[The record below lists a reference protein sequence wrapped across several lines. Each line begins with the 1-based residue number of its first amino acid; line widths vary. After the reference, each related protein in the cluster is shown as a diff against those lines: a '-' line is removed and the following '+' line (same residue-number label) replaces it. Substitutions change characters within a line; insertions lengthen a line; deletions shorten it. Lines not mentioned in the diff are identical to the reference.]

1 MALEVDIRGMFNK
14 LLSRISQDIA
24 IDLGTATS
32 LVYVRGRGIVI
43 QEPSVVAINQKTG
56 QVLAIGEEAKKMV
69 GRTPAHIIATRPLVS
84 GVISDFEVT
93 EQMLRYFIDK
103 VDRKRFILNPRP
115 RVIVGIP
122 CGVTEVEKKAV
133 RDATESA
140 GARKV
145 FLIEEPMAAAIGAR
159 LDIQEAGGNFIV
171 DIGGGTTEVAVISL
185 GGIVMAKSLRIAG
198 DKLNE
203 DIIHFAQNEY
213 KLLIGERT
221 AEEIKIGIGSACA
234 LKNSKSSN
242 TRASA
247 RGGDE
252 RNSSTTRASARGGDE
267 RNSSTT
273 RAQSKRTS
281 SSFPP
286 SLPSEARSARGGFAE
301 LRSSLALRSAWADE
315 VPASSTHTLNK
326 NGNPKREMPMR
337 GRNLVT
343 GLPEEITVTE
353 EEIRKAM
360 EKSVRLIIEEIK
372 STIEETPPELL
383 ADIMSRG
390 IQMAGGGSLL
400 RGIDFLVAKETKIPT
415 KIIED
420 PMTAV
425 VRGAGMVL
433 ENLDELSDILVET
446 EYLEPPK

>member
-1 MALEVDIRGMFNK
+1 MFNK
-14 LLSRISQDIA
+14 FLSRISQDIA

-103 VDRKRFILNPRP
+103 VDKKRFFLNSRP

-133 RDATESA
+133 RDATENA

-159 LDIQEAGGNFIV
+159 LQIQEAGGNFIV

-221 AEEIKIGIGSACA
+221 AEEIKIGIGSACV
-234 LKNSKSSN
+234 LKNSKSSSHTSD
-242 TRASA
+242 TRARRSQA
-247 RGGDE
+247 TGEDE
-252 RNSSTTRASARGGDE
+252 TLVSSPTQ
-267 RNSSTT
+267 
-273 RAQSKRTS
+273 AQRRVENNGC
-281 SSFPP
+281 
-286 SLPSEARSARGGFAE
+286 SLS
-301 LRSSLALRSAWADE
+301 
-315 VPASSTHTLNK
+315 K
-326 NGNPKREMPMR
+326 NGNAKREMPMR

>member
-1 MALEVDIRGMFNK
+1 MFNK

-69 GRTPAHIIATRPLVS
+69 GRTPAHIVATRPLVS
-84 GVISDFEVT
+84 GVVSDFEVT
-93 EQMLRYFIDK
+93 EQMLRYFVDK
-103 VDRKRFILNPRP
+103 VDKKRFVFNPRP
-115 RVIVGIP
+115 RIIVGIP

-133 RDATESA
+133 RDAAENA

-273 RAQSKRTS
+273 RA
-281 SSFPP
+281 
-286 SLPSEARSARGGFAE
+286 SARGG
-301 LRSSLALRSAWADE
+301 DE
-315 VPASSTHTLNK
+315 AAASSTHTSDK

>member
-1 MALEVDIRGMFNK
+1 MLNRI
-14 LLSRISQDIA
+14 LSYISEDIA

-43 QEPSVVAINQKTG
+43 QEPSVVAVNQKTG
-56 QVLAIGEEAKKMV
+56 QILAIGEEAKKMV
-69 GRTPAHIIATRPLVS
+69 GRTPGHIVATRPLVQ

-93 EQMLRYFIDK
+93 EQMLRYFIEK
-103 VDRKRFILNPRP
+103 VHKRKFIFGPRP

-133 RDATESA
+133 RDATGNA
-140 GARKV
+140 GAREV

-159 LDIQEAGGNFIV
+159 LAIQEAGGNFLV

-185 GGIVMAKSLRIAG
+185 GGIVTAKSLRIAG

-203 DIIHFAQNEY
+203 DIIKFAQDEY

-221 AEEIKIGIGSACA
+221 AEEIKIGIGSAYPIKNHKSPDA
-234 LKNSKSSN
+234 LS
-242 TRASA
+242 
-247 RGGDE
+247 
-252 RNSSTTRASARGGDE
+252 
-267 RNSSTT
+267 
-273 RAQSKRTS
+273 
-281 SSFPP
+281 
-286 SLPSEARSARGGFAE
+286 
-301 LRSSLALRSAWADE
+301 
-315 VPASSTHTLNK
+315 V
-326 NGNPKREMPMR
+326 KREMPMR

-343 GLPEEITVTE
+343 GLPEEIMVSD
-353 EEIRKAM
+353 EEIRRAM
-360 EKSVRLIIEEIK
+360 EKSVRLIIDEIK

-383 ADIMSRG
+383 ADVMSRG

-400 RGIDFLVAKETKIPT
+400 RGIDVLIQKETKIPT
-415 KIIED
+415 RIIED
-420 PMTAV
+420 PVTAM

-433 ENLDELSDILVET
+433 ENLDELHEVLVET